1 MDEKFISNNFNNDEV
16 TRNNKQSEYGNL
28 IIRIKE
34 ISKTISL
41 LQKKILK

>member
-16 TRNNKQSEYGNL
+16 TRNNKQSEYENL

-34 ISKTISL
+34 ISRTISL
-41 LQKKILK
+41 LQKTILK

>member
-41 LQKKILK
+41 LQKTILK

>member
-41 LQKKILK
+41 LHIYFQ